1 MPSYLKNYLQQK
13 MVISNDELESILI
26 CFKKLQAKK
35 NQILIEQNKICKQ
48 LFFIKKGCLR
58 VVCTRDDGQE
68 WTRQIAIEN
77 EFITIFPSFLE
88 QTSSGSYLQTVEAS
102 EVFYISYSNFK
113 KLNSIVPYWEK
124 LYTSILEQT
133 YVSSIKRIEKLIA
146 MDGKHLYEDF
156 KINHPELLKRLPNKV
171 LASYLGV
178 SQETLSRLKIK
189 K

>member
-1 MPSYLKNYLQQK
+1 

-35 NQILIEQNKICKQ
+35 NQILIEQNKICKH

-113 KLNSIVPYWEK
+113 KLNSIDEHHK
-124 LYTSILEQT
+124 MAKIIINFFESDLFSF
-133 YVSSIKRIEKLIA
+133 RFLIYNY
-146 MDGKHLYEDF
+146 K
-156 KINHPELLKRLPNKV
+156 
-171 LASYLGV
+171 
-178 SQETLSRLKIK
+178 
-189 K
+189 